1 MRVPGIFVGM
11 ALLGLVGWRVL
22 LAASPRTEEPATAAQ
37 VPGVAHAPGSPA
49 AVSSSRATAPHP
61 AADPAEAPAPSDAQE
76 IKAQLLVAKARHT
89 LGQAYER
96 ASSHGDFALAPGR
109 ILKSLLDRRCGLVQ
123 RHAEELAPYREK
135 LRLGG
140 SDSASLCRDLLFS
153 LVKERRAVPEGV
165 SQERLWEMLEQID
178 AAYERLVIADP
189 STGRDEAFRAAYER
203 FREARRGIVGPELDR
218 RLFGLADEV
227 LHLPFQVEE
236 WLRDPRTS
244 AEQKLAAYEGTLQ
257 RIEREHGVRLAS
269 VVEPLELARH
279 ALRLQET
286 AGPLAVDQQR
296 AVMERYA
303 SPEVI
308 QRYLEH
314 QQEQQERS
322 ERLRAFNQERDQFLE
337 QMARE
342 GLTPEQRRQRM
353 VELDSQLFEKY
364 RLQ

>member
-1 MRVPGIFVGM
+1 MRVPGILVGM
-11 ALLGLVGWRVL
+11 ALLGLVGWRAL
-22 LAASPRTEEPATAAQ
+22 LAASTRTEEHATEAE
-37 VPGVAHAPGSPA
+37 VPGVARASGSLA
-49 AVSSSRATAPHP
+49 VVSSPRATAPHP
-61 AADPAEAPAPSDAQE
+61 VPDPTGASAPPKAQE

-96 ASSHGDFALAPGR
+96 ASAHGDFALAPGR
-109 ILKSLLDRRCGLVQ
+109 ILNSLLDRRCGLVQ
-123 RHAEELAPYREK
+123 RHAEELAPYREQ
-135 LRLGG
+135 LGLAS
-140 SDSASLCRDLLFS
+140 SDSANLCRNLLFS

-165 SQERLWEMLEQID
+165 SEERLWEMLEQID

-189 STGRDEAFRAAYER
+189 STAREESFRAAYER

-227 LHLPFQVEE
+227 LHLPFQVDEL
-236 WLRDPRTS
+236 LRDPRTS
-244 AEQKLAAYEGTLQ
+244 TEQKLAAYEGTLQ

-269 VVEPLELARH
+269 VVEPLELAKH

-286 AGPLAVDQQR
+286 AGPLAADQQR
-296 AVMERYA
+296 AVLERYA
-303 SPEVI
+303 GPEVA

-314 QQEQQERS
+314 QREQQDRS
-322 ERLRAFNQERDQFLE
+322 ERLRAFNQEREQLLE

-353 VELDSQLFEKY
+353 AELDSQLFEKY